1 MTRRPA
7 DPHTIAARTG
17 VDSDTAHG
25 AVMPPLYLSS
35 NYSFA
40 GFDQKRKY
48 DYSRSGNPTRDVPPI
63 AAGITN
69 YVTLADDHMLI
80 EFQVQR
86 RDPTPATCVL
96 RARARDSFDVG
107 YAVVELPTAEGRTSH
122 SFDMRTAYR
131 PFVGELLGCSID
143 GPPDVS
149 GSQFRPGVVPPE
161 QPWTAPSR

>member
-1 MTRRPA
+1 MSAPVKAGHHSTWPEHIRARYGVSDRPRWVL
-7 DPHTIAARTG
+7 PVLVVVGIGAA
-17 VDSDTAHG
+17 VAATAMV
-25 AVMPPLYLSS
+25 AQLAS
-35 NYSFA
+35 
-40 GFDQKRKY
+40 
-48 DYSRSGNPTRDVPPI
+48 PPI

-143 GPPDVS
+143 RPPDVS